1 MIKNYVFNHYH
12 QSIIYCIK
20 YQQAYS
26 HIKYDILAD
35 FDQISVRTHTRAKS
49 RMFFVGLVMSILK
62 FAPRYYFGLIV
73 FTLLWLAGPSTS
85 KAKVGR
91 YANGQN
97 KRAVE
102 LKKYLGLC
110 TFRTKKIFGEKKILR
125 WQNRN
130 SRIRFPSS
138 PKVVFATFQLLV
150 CIVRPSD
157 GNRKP
162 WISKSA
168 YKVLKRN
175 RSIRMVWF
183 CFRLLYKFKK

>member
-1 MIKNYVFNHYH
+1 MIIKNYVFNHYH

-20 YQQAYS
+20 YQQAYP

-49 RMFFVGLVMSILK
+49 GMFFAGLVMSILK

-110 TFRTKKIFGEKKILR
+110 TFRAKKIFGKKK
-125 WQNRN
+125 N
-130 SRIRFPSS
+130 SSVAES
-138 PKVVFATFQLLV
+138 KFADSISVIAESCFCNVSTFSLY
-150 CIVRPSD
+150 RSTEWW
-157 GNRKP
+157 KP
-162 WISKSA
+162 QA
-168 YKVLKRN
+168 LN
-175 RSIRMVWF
+175 F
-183 CFRLLYKFKK
+183 